1 MSNKVA
7 IKRKALSLED
17 KIRILKVESNSNIT
31 RVQIAKKLNIPVTT
45 LNGIVA
51 KRDFILTL
59 FSIISKR

>member
-1 MSNKVA
+1 MSSKVV

-17 KIRILKVESNSNIT
+17 KIKILKEVDSNSNIT

-51 KRDFILTL
+51 KRDFILNSSQS
-59 FSIISKR
+59 F